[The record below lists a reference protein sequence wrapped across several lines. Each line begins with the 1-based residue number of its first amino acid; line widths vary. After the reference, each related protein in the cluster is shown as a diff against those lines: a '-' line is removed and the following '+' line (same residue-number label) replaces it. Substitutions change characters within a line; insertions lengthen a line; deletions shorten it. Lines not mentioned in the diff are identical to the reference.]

1 MGKRIASYSEKG
13 GVGKSAAAAGMVAAA
28 RKRRLDGAAGSV
40 FAADLDPRGTL
51 TAELGIN
58 MPPPF
63 TMNDLLAM
71 DPKGERGLAAEALTD
86 ASDDWSG
93 VRVIAAER
101 ALANREAD
109 QSTGFEFRLRHALDG
124 ILGED
129 DDLIFDLPPRAG
141 GKLVT
146 AALLAATHVVIPATL
161 NEDGRIGAEEAMETI
176 EIIRDSYGHDIQVV
190 AIVPSIVPG
199 GRTTLADAIGKHLA
213 ATYGD
218 LYRDDL
224 AIPRH
229 TLREQTRYACVP
241 VTSQSGKEAA
251 ALTTAYD
258 RILTAA
264 GATK

>member
-13 GVGKSAAAAGMVAAA
+13 GVGKSATAAGMVAAA
-28 RKRRLDGAAGSV
+28 RKRRLDGTAGAV
-40 FAADLDPRGTL
+40 YAADLDPRGTL
-51 TAELGIN
+51 TSELGIN
-58 MPPPF
+58 SPAF

-86 ASDDWSG
+86 ASQDWSG

-124 ILGED
+124 VLGED

-176 EIIRDSYGHDIQVV
+176 EIIRDSYGHDLQVV

-199 GRTTLADAIGKHLA
+199 GRTTLADAIGKQLA

-241 VTSQSGKEAA
+241 VTSQTGREAA
-251 ALTTAYD
+251 ALSAAYD
-258 RILTAA
+258 SILTAA
-264 GATK
+264 GANK

>member
-1 MGKRIASYSEKG
+1 MGTRIASYSEKG
-13 GVGKSAAAAGMVAAA
+13 GVGKSATAAGLVAAA
-28 RKRRLDGAAGSV
+28 RRRRLTGTPGAV
-40 FAADLDPRGTL
+40 VAADLDPRGTL
-51 TAELGIN
+51 TAELGIKA
-58 MPPPF
+58 PDF

-71 DPKGERGLAAEALTD
+71 DPKGERGLATEALTD
-86 ASDDWSG
+86 ASEDWSG

-109 QSTGFEFRLRHALDG
+109 QSTGFEFRLRHALEGVLD
-124 ILGED
+124 ED

-161 NEDGRIGAEEAMETI
+161 NEDGRIGAKEAMETI
-176 EIIRDSYGHDIQVV
+176 AIIRDSYGYDLKVV

-213 ATYGD
+213 DTYGD

-241 VTSQSGKEAA
+241 VTSQTGREAS
-251 ALTTAYD
+251 ALAHAYD
-258 RILTAA
+258 GILTAA